1 MPPTVP
7 VPPAQST
14 ATDDVTHAATAQV
27 LVVEDNA
34 DLAFGLQR
42 TLEAQG
48 HHVEVATTGS
58 DALQLVERHP
68 PALIILDLM
77 IPAPDGFTVLSRL
90 RDRGAT
96 MPVLIL
102 SARSE
107 EADKVRGFRAGA
119 DDYVT
124 KPFSL
129 LELVERVNA
138 LLRRAAASAPAPA
151 FDVEGRRVGAI
162 ILDEA
167 GRRGWRD
174 GVPVPFAPLEFALL
188 LAFLRQPGVALSR
201 AALLRDVWGHAPDIQ
216 TRTVDLHIAELRR
229 KIEPEPA
236 RPRHLV
242 TVFKTGYRFDP

>member
-1 MPPTVP
+1 MPPAGAV
-7 VPPAQST
+7 
-14 ATDDVTHAATAQV
+14 HV
-27 LVVEDNA
+27 LIVEDNA
-34 DLAFGLQR
+34 DLAFGLRR

-48 HHVEVATTGS
+48 HQVAVASTGTE
-58 DALQLVERHP
+58 ALQLAQQRP
-68 PALIILDLM
+68 PTLIILDLM
-77 IPAPDGFTVLSRL
+77 IPAPDGYAVLTRL
-90 RDRGAT
+90 RDLGAT

-124 KPFSL
+124 KPFGV

-138 LLRRAAASAPAPA
+138 LLRRSAAAAPPA
-151 FDVEGRRVGAI
+151 VPDGEGQRVGAI

-167 GRRGWRD
+167 GRRAWRD
-174 GVPVPFAPLEFALL
+174 GVPVSFAPLEFALL
-188 LAFLRQPGVALSR
+188 LAFIRQPGVALSR
-201 AALLRDVWGHAPDIQ
+201 ASLLRDVWGHAPDIQ

-229 KIEPEPA
+229 KIEPVPA
-236 RPRHLV
+236 HPRHIV

>member
-1 MPPTVP
+1 MCFIPSSAPPV
-7 VPPAQST
+7 
-14 ATDDVTHAATAQV
+14 HI
-27 LVVEDNA
+27 LIVEDNA
-34 DLAFGLQR
+34 DLAFGLRR

-48 HHVEVATTGS
+48 HHVDVATSGS
-58 DALQLVERHP
+58 DALRMAEHHP

-77 IPAPDGFTVLSRL
+77 IPAPDGYAVLAQL

-124 KPFSL
+124 KPFGV
-129 LELVERVNA
+129 LELVERVQA
-138 LLRRAAASAPAPA
+138 LLRRATASTPTPGAAAEGLRVGTVVL
-151 FDVEGRRVGAI
+151 DEVGRRA
-162 ILDEA
+162 
-167 GRRGWRD
+167 WRD
-174 GVPVPFAPLEFALL
+174 GVPVSFAPLEFALL
-188 LAFLRQPGVALSR
+188 MALLRQPGVALSR
-201 AALLRDVWGHAPDIQ
+201 ADLLRDVWGHAPDVQ

-229 KIEPEPA
+229 KIEPVPA
-236 RPRHLV
+236 HPRHII